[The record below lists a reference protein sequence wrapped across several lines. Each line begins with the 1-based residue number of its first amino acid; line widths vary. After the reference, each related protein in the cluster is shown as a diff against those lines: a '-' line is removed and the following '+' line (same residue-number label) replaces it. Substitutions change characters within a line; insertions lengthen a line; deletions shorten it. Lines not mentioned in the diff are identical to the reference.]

1 MRHSASVV
9 YRFGDGRPV
18 LAERRWDLPVW
29 LGGFMYRVLVHEVT
43 GGLPLLLSRPSLC
56 AASAVLDVT
65 ADTLWLKD

>member
-1 MRHSASVV
+1 M
-9 YRFGDGRPV
+9 
-18 LAERRWDLPVW
+18 LAERRWDLPAW